1 MGRRCET
8 RATNPLDAIR
18 RPCNTPIWKLEAALK
33 CRSCKKGRYAP
44 PVVPVGNLIRLASE
58 AESRNVSIL

>member
-33 CRSCKKGRYAP
+33 CRSARKGDSSTRAHDQADDGAGDHTLRVGAP
-44 PVVPVGNLIRLASE
+44 G
-58 AESRNVSIL
+58 